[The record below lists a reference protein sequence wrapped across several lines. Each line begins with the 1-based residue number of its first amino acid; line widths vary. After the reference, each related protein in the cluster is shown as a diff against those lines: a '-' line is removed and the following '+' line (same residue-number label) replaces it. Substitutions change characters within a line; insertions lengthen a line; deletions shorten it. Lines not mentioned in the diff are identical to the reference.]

1 MGIRRGRV
9 SSRSR
14 RCSFSD
20 EPIWD
25 SLKSVWEPLGVTAG
39 TQSGHS
45 HLFLWPWIWPDPE
58 RRTEVIED
66 NVEGVVHLSGGGAS
80 PGSKSRLRGLTPL
93 PQRGGGRK
101 SRAAGRG
108 VALEGRE
115 DFPQVKIVREETM
128 SKKKFSEVLLGEAS
142 GAPVSKDDGAE
153 QTKGD

>member
-39 TQSGHS
+39 TQSGPS

-58 RRTEVIED
+58 RRIEVIED
-66 NVEGVVHLSGGGAS
+66 NVEYLVHLSGGGAS
-80 PGSKSRLRGLTPL
+80 PGSKSRLRGADSTSPE
-93 PQRGGGRK
+93 RGWEEEQGSRK
-101 SRAAGRG
+101 GSRSRRDRFSTSENCGRG
-108 VALEGRE
+108 NNV
-115 DFPQVKIVREETM
+115 
-128 SKKKFSEVLLGEAS
+128 
-142 GAPVSKDDGAE
+142 
-153 QTKGD
+153 